1 RSGDAAICRPRPR
14 PCAGDRHR
22 RRPVQRRSGK
32 RRRHDLVPAGGGR
45 QPGLFRGV
53 KTMADSTSPAPASGS
68 RPNRWLKIALIVSL
82 ALNVAFIAWGATR
95 FVKFRHIGER
105 PGSMIEERIAH
116 HLPDDAADA
125 FRRAMAETRR
135 GQAVSF
141 SALRDD
147 IAEALAAEPV
157 DRARLEALDRK
168 STRVNSS
175 HVHISYAVLCLINI
189 I

>member
-1 RSGDAAICRPRPR
+1 
-14 PCAGDRHR
+14 
-22 RRPVQRRSGK
+22 
-32 RRRHDLVPAGGGR
+32 
-45 QPGLFRGV
+45 
-53 KTMADSTSPAPASGS
+53 MADSTSPAPASGS

-95 FVKFRHIGER
+95 FVKFRHMGER

-147 IAEALAAEPV
+147 IAEALAVEPF
-157 DRARLEALDRK
+157 DRARLEALLAEHRGRLDAFQQSLQAGLLAAAEAMTPEERKRYAEKMLRHGGRHRGDRGN
-168 STRVNSS
+168 R
-175 HVHISYAVLCLINI
+175 
-189 I
+189 